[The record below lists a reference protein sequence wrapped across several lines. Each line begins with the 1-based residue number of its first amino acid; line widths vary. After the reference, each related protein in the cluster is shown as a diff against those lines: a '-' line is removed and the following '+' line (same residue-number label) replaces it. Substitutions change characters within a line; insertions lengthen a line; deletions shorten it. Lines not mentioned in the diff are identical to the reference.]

1 MFWYDKKIFKSSE
14 IVIYFQDK
22 YLKFRHDKKFK
33 GETLNYFKKNEIK
46 TIDLSKFQ
54 KIYHIEFIYNL
65 KKLIKKNKSEN
76 IYEIFFE
83 KILND
88 FLRK

>member
-1 MFWYDKKIFKSSE
+1 MKTKKNDLFWYDKKIFKSSE

-33 GETLNYFKKNEIK
+33 GEALNYFKKNEIK

-65 KKLIKKNKSEN
+65 KKLIKK
-76 IYEIFFE
+76 
-83 KILND
+83 
-88 FLRK
+88 

>member
-33 GETLNYFKKNEIK
+33 GEALNYFKKNEIK

-65 KKLIKKNKSEN
+65 KKLIKK
-76 IYEIFFE
+76 
-83 KILND
+83 
-88 FLRK
+88 